1 MNSTKLRH
9 LSVIFVVT
17 IAAVI
22 LVGVPF
28 LTVRAETVQMAYYD
42 FYIQPSRPEVIAE
55 SSFVLSAEN
64 QYVEGIPE
72 DYAIGHRSD
81 SGTYYLEV
89 WSDARVEV
97 YILDSSG
104 FFSQYAE
111 YISEF
116 VGNNP
121 PDPYTFFFIC
131 DGYLKVE
138 FSTTISPKLIF
149 FSEGVHV
156 SGNYLLTEGTGEI
169 IYQPYHMQ
177 IVGGDRTTFD
187 TVHIFNLNASVNVYI
202 LDDDQYT
209 SYKLTPQTP
218 PSSLNSIAYETGIT
232 ETKLNYTAEAGVTYH
247 LIIWHYEFHDGVSG
261 TLIYTYTYKPGF
273 FESYWSLLLLVV
285 LAIGLTLF
293 LVFHKKTLPP
303 VVWTFSKARFYVLK
317 KPWEAFK
324 KYLGEIKSNYID
336 ISESVRGISDL
347 EQYRKEKEIISP
359 HNQWLV
365 ASLSLI
371 FPLSLHHFIVKKF
384 TNGIYSILLNV
395 LAILLFLGAAT
406 EFSNQIIGLGIIF
419 LLLGVVLIVP
429 YILDIVAAFVGV
441 FKDNKGR
448 VINRKLSKIDEEKE
462 EQEKTKESKQ

>member
-1 MNSTKLRH
+1 
-9 LSVIFVVT
+9 
-17 IAAVI
+17 
-22 LVGVPF
+22 
-28 LTVRAETVQMAYYD
+28 
-42 FYIQPSRPEVIAE
+42 
-55 SSFVLSAEN
+55 
-64 QYVEGIPE
+64 
-72 DYAIGHRSD
+72 
-81 SGTYYLEV
+81 
-89 WSDARVEV
+89 
-97 YILDSSG
+97 
-104 FFSQYAE
+104 
-111 YISEF
+111 
-116 VGNNP
+116 
-121 PDPYTFFFIC
+121 
-131 DGYLKVE
+131 
-138 FSTTISPKLIF
+138 
-149 FSEGVHV
+149 
-156 SGNYLLTEGTGEI
+156 
-169 IYQPYHMQ
+169 
-177 IVGGDRTTFD
+177 
-187 TVHIFNLNASVNVYI
+187 
-202 LDDDQYT
+202 
-209 SYKLTPQTP
+209 
-218 PSSLNSIAYETGIT
+218 
-232 ETKLNYTAEAGVTYH
+232 
-247 LIIWHYEFHDGVSG
+247 
-261 TLIYTYTYKPGF
+261 
-273 FESYWSLLLLVV
+273 LVV

-324 KYLGEIKSNYID
+324 KYLVEIKGNYID
-336 ISESVRGISDL
+336 ISESIRGISDL